1 MNFLKLGL
9 AVVLT
14 LFIFSESSFSEPVT
28 YKIDPAHSQVIF
40 KVKHFGISTVTGR
53 FDNFEGNYTFD
64 QSSVENSSVNAKIDA
79 TSVNT
84 NNKKRDDH
92 LKSDDFLNV
101 GKFPEISFK
110 SKEIKKGSS
119 DGEFLI
125 VGYLTL
131 HGITKTIALETDLG
145 GVVEKDP
152 YGNKRSAFTATG
164 EINRKDFGIE
174 YNKLM
179 EAGGLVVGDEV
190 KIILEVEGIK
200 ASWINL

>member
-1 MNFLKLGL
+1 MKLGL
-9 AVVLT
+9 TLVLT
-14 LFIFSESSFSEPVT
+14 LFIFGETSFSEPVT

-64 QSSVENSSVNAKIDA
+64 QSNAKNSSVNAKIDA

-92 LKSDDFLNV
+92 LKSPDFLNV
-101 GKFPEISFK
+101 EKHPALSFK

-119 DGEFLI
+119 DGEFVI
-125 VGYLTL
+125 VGDLTM
-131 HGITKTIALETDLG
+131 HGVTKEVELATDLG

-164 EINRKDFGIE
+164 EINRKDFGIQ

-179 EAGGLVVGDEV
+179 EVGGLVVGDEV

-200 ASWINL
+200 AS